1 MKLSRKDFDKV
12 VARAIR
18 RIPKEIRD
26 HLENIL
32 ISVLENPSP
41 EMLEEM
47 GLPEDYPLLGVYQGA
62 SLMERSTFS
71 MPPLYPDSI
80 LIFQRPLEEM
90 CRTIEELEEQIEI
103 TVVHEIAHYIGM
115 TEEELIDLGYE

>member
-1 MKLSRKDFDKV
+1 MRLSRKEFDKV

-26 HLENIL
+26 HLENVL
-32 ISVLENPSP
+32 ISVRQSP
-41 EMLEEM
+41 DPDMLEEM
-47 GLPEDYPLLGVYQGA
+47 GLPGDYPLLGVYQGA
-62 SLMERSTFS
+62 SLMERSSFS

-90 CRTIEELEEQIEI
+90 CGTVEELEEQIEI

-115 TEEELIDLGYE
+115 TEEELTDLGYD

>member
-1 MKLSRKDFDKV
+1 MKLSRKEFDKV

-18 RIPKEIRD
+18 RIPKEIRA

-32 ISVLENPSP
+32 ISVRQEPSP
-41 EMLEEM
+41 DMLEDM
-47 GLPEDYPLLGVYQGA
+47 GLPADYPLLGVYQGA

-80 LIFQRPLEEM
+80 LIFQGPLEEM
-90 CRTIEELEEQIEI
+90 CRTVEELEEQIEI

-115 TEEELIDLGYE
+115 TEEELIALGYE